1 MQSLQRVQSKGVATI
16 RKQYVARLGTD
27 GPPGQ
32 CDEVKPVCL
41 RCQRTDRACIYVNS
55 PSREGSDSISTS
67 GLVAAG
73 GLSSLSSVTVVPFA
87 SASPKKGTSTL
98 HLMHHFRS
106 YWMDILNMEHED
118 AMILLFQ
125 TDVLVRNTIL
135 AMTACHLRHLQP
147 GTLPHRIAEHYQQGQ
162 AIQHYKR
169 ALSTPVEVLG
179 RAGVN
184 SMLLCATLLNMLAF
198 ALPEEELCSGV
209 TDPHNSW
216 VFSNNEGRLGW
227 LSMQAGVRSLM
238 KSLGGLMDETM
249 RFLAEIL
256 IGVDVCMLA
265 REREKGLTI
274 PKTWLRAFPNDEA
287 HERYRP
293 LVNILAALRTCE
305 PSRLNS
311 FVGLQFLF
319 QLYGGFRKML
329 FQGDTKALWLFGYWL
344 GLMYRF
350 EGTWWCQARVLRDYN
365 AILLWLER
373 LQLPDLPEPEGSLW
387 AALMEEYRQAI
398 YWPAQ

>member
-1 MQSLQRVQSKGVATI
+1 M
-16 RKQYVARLGTD
+16 
-27 GPPGQ
+27 
-32 CDEVKPVCL
+32 
-41 RCQRTDRACIYVNS
+41 
-55 PSREGSDSISTS
+55 IS
-67 GLVAAG
+67 
-73 GLSSLSSVTVVPFA
+73 
-87 SASPKKGTSTL
+87 
-98 HLMHHFRS
+98 
-106 YWMDILNMEHED
+106 
-118 AMILLFQ
+118 LFQ
-125 TDVLVRNTIL
+125 TDVLVRNTVL

-147 GTLPHRIAEHYQQGQ
+147 GTLSHRIAEHYQQGE
-162 AIQHYKR
+162 AIQHYKK
-169 ALSTPVEVLG
+169 ALSTPVDVLG
-179 RAGVN
+179 QSGVN

-198 ALPEEELCSGV
+198 TLPEEEICSCV
-209 TDPHNSW
+209 TDPYNSW

-249 RFLAEIL
+249 RFLAAIL

-265 REREKGLTI
+265 REREKSLNI
-274 PKTWLRAFPNDEA
+274 PETWLRAFPDDED

-350 EGTWWCQARVLRDYN
+350 EGTWWCRARVLRDYK

-373 LQLPDLPEPEGSLW
+373 LQLPYLPEPEGGMW
-387 AALMEEYRQAI
+387 AALMEDYCQALH
-398 YWPAQ
+398 WPAQ